1 MKLKNPFLTAGYAGK
16 EYFCDRV
23 KETADLISRLD
34 NDTNMTLVSPRRYG
48 KTGLIKHVLGLLAER
63 GDVSVVYLDILAT
76 RNLAEFA
83 KLFANAV
90 FSSVETKLEK
100 VLEAAVQFARAIR
113 PTLGIDEMTG
123 KPKISFDIAPDEAQA
138 SVESVLD
145 YLARRRGRV
154 VVAIDEFQQ
163 IAEYPESGTEALLRS
178 KIQFMHNVQF
188 VFAGSRQRM
197 MAEMFTSPKRPF
209 YNSTGNLSLKAI
221 DRDEYYGFAS
231 RFFSGDGRE
240 LPRETFDAVYGRFDG
255 VTWHVQSVL
264 KGLFAGDWKAPDADA
279 VNAVVAGLQEENSDN
294 YAYMLSRCT
303 DGAAE
308 LLRAIAAERVVS
320 EPLSADF
327 ARTHSLRAP
336 SSVKYALE
344 KLLADE
350 LLYQCEDGY
359 VIYDRFFG
367 EWLAR

>member
-123 KPKISFDIAPDEAQA
+123 KPKISFDIAPDAGFGGERAGLSGEEARP
-138 SVESVLD
+138 
-145 YLARRRGRV
+145 RRRG
-154 VVAIDEFQQ
+154 D
-163 IAEYPESGTEALLRS
+163 
-178 KIQFMHNVQF
+178 
-188 VFAGSRQRM
+188 
-197 MAEMFTSPKRPF
+197 
-209 YNSTGNLSLKAI
+209 
-221 DRDEYYGFAS
+221 
-231 RFFSGDGRE
+231 
-240 LPRETFDAVYGRFDG
+240 
-255 VTWHVQSVL
+255 
-264 KGLFAGDWKAPDADA
+264 
-279 VNAVVAGLQEENSDN
+279 
-294 YAYMLSRCT
+294 
-303 DGAAE
+303 
-308 LLRAIAAERVVS
+308 
-320 EPLSADF
+320 
-327 ARTHSLRAP
+327 
-336 SSVKYALE
+336 
-344 KLLADE
+344 
-350 LLYQCEDGY
+350 
-359 VIYDRFFG
+359 
-367 EWLAR
+367 

>member
-1 MKLKNPFLTAGYAGK
+1 
-16 EYFCDRV
+16 
-23 KETADLISRLD
+23 
-34 NDTNMTLVSPRRYG
+34 
-48 KTGLIKHVLGLLAER
+48 
-63 GDVSVVYLDILAT
+63 
-76 RNLAEFA
+76 
-83 KLFANAV
+83 
-90 FSSVETKLEK
+90 
-100 VLEAAVQFARAIR
+100 
-113 PTLGIDEMTG
+113 
-123 KPKISFDIAPDEAQA
+123 
-138 SVESVLD
+138 
-145 YLARRRGRV
+145 
-154 VVAIDEFQQ
+154 
-163 IAEYPESGTEALLRS
+163 
-178 KIQFMHNVQF
+178 MHNVQF
-188 VFAGSRQRM
+188 VFAGSRQHM

-231 RFFSGDGRE
+231 RFFSRDGRE

-350 LLYQCEDGY
+350 LLYQREDGY

-367 EWLAR
+367 EWLSR

>member
-1 MKLKNPFLTAGYAGK
+1 M
-16 EYFCDRV
+16 
-23 KETADLISRLD
+23 ISRLD